1 MTGSDLGGGDLR
13 TLAFASLRIDEALL
27 QKLMAYQRALAAEAT
42 RSGDAASVAAAHAG
56 ALAAAGLPGDSVE
69 RPLAVLR
76 RFVGNRETAARLR
89 AAEAGLEGERRDAL
103 RARLAALDAE
113 LTERDDPETIA
124 RLLAHEDELLAL
136 HRSTREADSR

>member
-1 MTGSDLGGGDLR
+1 LPGDPARRPRLGR
-13 TLAFASLRIDEALL
+13 R
-27 QKLMAYQRALAAEAT
+27 RARGARRREESGAT
-42 RSGDAASVAAAHAG
+42 PW
-56 ALAAAGLPGDSVE
+56 AAAGGP
-69 RPLAVLR
+69 LR
-76 RFVGNRETAARLR
+76 RFAGNRETAARLR

-136 HRSTREADSR
+136 HRSAREADSR